1 MTRKQIIALIVAL
14 LVLSAG
20 AIWCFWVKR
29 YRIFP
34 HMQEDISTGKQAEV
48 YVCPM
53 HPNYSSDKPGNC
65 PICGMK
71 LIDKTPEPDK
81 EDHSKYKDHQKE
93 DKFAVEIDVNKQ
105 QLIGIATTQVKQQA
119 ITKEIKALGT
129 VTPDERLI
137 NHVHTK
143 FSGYI
148 EKVFADYEGKYISKG
163 SPLFTIYSP
172 ELVSTQEEYLLALK
186 AEKELSNSNYDL
198 IDKSHKS
205 LKEASLRRLKLW
217 DISDEEIKNLE
228 ANKEVKKDL
237 TIYASYG
244 GFITK
249 RIAYEGLTID
259 PSKTLYEITDLSRV
273 WVIAEVYEDDLAHI
287 AVGQKVFVKFPYD
300 NAKAFQGTLTY
311 IYPDLDPTNRT
322 AKVRVEVYNKGY
334 ELKPNM
340 YVDAY
345 ISKDLGTQT
354 IVPKS
359 AVIDTGEKKIVFVK
373 KGEGSFVPTGVELG
387 PEFDL
392 EQERYQVINS
402 GLSTDD
408 FVVTD
413 GNFLLDSESNLQSA
427 LKQMVGGHQH

>member
-1 MTRKQIIALIVAL
+1 MTRKQIIALVVVL
-14 LVLSAG
+14 LLLSAG
-20 AIWCFWVKR
+20 AIWCFWVKK
-29 YRIFP
+29 YRIIP
-34 HMQEDISTGKQAEV
+34 HMKEDLSATKQSKV

-53 HPNYSSDKPGNC
+53 HPNYTSDKPGDC

-71 LIDKTPEPDK
+71 LIDKTPVK
-81 EDHSKYKDHQKE
+81 ESDEHAGHEKKKS
-93 DKFAVEIDVNKQ
+93 KFAVEIDVNKQ
-105 QLIGIATTQVKQQA
+105 QLIGIATIQVKQQA

-148 EKVFADYEGKYISKG
+148 EKVFADYEGKYINKG
-163 SPLFTIYSP
+163 EKLFTIYSP

-186 AEKELSNSNYDL
+186 ASNQLSNSNYDR
-198 IDKSHKS
+198 IDQSHKS

-217 DISDEEIKNLE
+217 DISDKEIQDLE
-228 ANKEVKKDL
+228 TNKEVKKNL
-237 TIYASYG
+237 TIYSNYG

-249 RIAYEGLTID
+249 RMAYEGLTVD
-259 PSKTLYEITDLSRV
+259 PSKSLYEITDLSRV
-273 WVIAEVYEDDLAHI
+273 WVIAEVYEEDLAHVAI
-287 AVGQKVFVKFPYD
+287 GQKVFIKFPYD

-334 ELKPNM
+334 ALKPNM

-345 ISKDLGTQT
+345 ISKKLGEQM

-359 AVIDTGEKKIVFVK
+359 AVIDTGEKKLVFVK
-373 KGEGSFVPTGVELG
+373 AGEGSFVPTEVGLG
-387 PEFDL
+387 TEFNL
-392 EQERYQVINS
+392 EKERYQVINS
-402 GLSTDD
+402 GLKLEDR
-408 FVVTD
+408 VVTD